1 MVFVGLLVIQ
11 QRVAGVDTPQP
22 SAAEKGSSRP
32 QLACPPPPQNFT
44 VKLFN
49 PF

>member
-22 SAAEKGSSRP
+22 SAAEKGSLSAPARLP
-32 QLACPPPPQNFT
+32 ATTAKFHRKI
-44 VKLFN
+44 V
-49 PF
+49 